1 MRKNVLTP
9 IAVLLDADLSES
21 QESIPVHIQWLD
33 NMSVQVILGPDSEDA
48 AGTFT
53 VEVTNDFALN
63 ADGSVRRSENWVAL
77 PLDPSLTVSAGAP
90 TALFA
95 DINQSGAVAMRVTF
109 EPEVGSEGTATVL
122 VAGKAI

>member
-90 TALFA
+90 ATLFA